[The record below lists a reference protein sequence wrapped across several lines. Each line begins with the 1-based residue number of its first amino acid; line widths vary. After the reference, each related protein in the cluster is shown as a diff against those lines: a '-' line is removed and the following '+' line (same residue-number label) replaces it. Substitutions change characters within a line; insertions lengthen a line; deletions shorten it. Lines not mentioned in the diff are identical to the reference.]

1 MGLIENEG
9 WKLLEAEFSKVG
21 NVIEDLDGNL
31 NDALRKQEYQYLQA
45 YNIYVKK
52 KEKELRGLIDKLDKN
67 NEGNN
72 VKEKRITTLEK
83 AIDSLRQEASAQ
95 EEKISALK
103 EDIKIL
109 QEKYK
114 LEIEE
119 KEFFHKQALDAK
131 RKNKLLKVAITRIQ
145 TDNDNIKG
153 GQGQMMDTP
162 ALMLS
167 S

>member
-1 MGLIENEG
+1 MNT
-9 WKLLEAEFSKVG
+9 
-21 NVIEDLDGNL
+21 
-31 NDALRKQEYQYLQA
+31 ALRKQEYQYLQA

-52 KEKELRGLIDKLDKN
+52 KEKELKGLIEKLDKN

-83 AIDSLRQEASAQ
+83 AIDSLRSEASSQ
-95 EEKISALK
+95 EEKITALK
-103 EDIKIL
+103 TDIKVL

-131 RKNKLLKVAITRIQ
+131 RKNKLLKVAITRIGNSKEEEKPMLMSSQ
-145 TDNDNIKG
+145 VDSDGKEPADKTFLTGANIDGTKTDDDLDNL
-153 GQGQMMDTP
+153 QN
-162 ALMLS
+162 S
-167 S
+167 